1 MTSGDINVNRPLWL
15 WCGVIFALAG
25 IVQRRLHSSNTVEW
39 LAVPTNTFGLSG
51 LPLKDYSIYS

>member
-25 IVQRRLHSSNTVEW
+25 IARRRVHESKTVEW
-39 LAVPTNTFGLSG
+39 LAFPTNTFGINH
-51 LPLKDYSIYS
+51 LPIRDYSVSS